1 MIQLNL
7 LPDVK
12 LKYLKAQRIRRLAI
26 AVSILISAAAVA
38 LLVLLLAV
46 ELYQKHTLSDLNG
59 DVASKTSQL
68 QHEPHINDV
77 LTVQNQLQSINS
89 LHASEP
95 ATTKIFDY
103 LNELVPTSVTVS
115 SLSIDFGAGTINL
128 AGNAGSINNIDQF
141 VDTLKFTNY
150 STGSNTPNVPAF
162 SDVILSSYGINNQQQ
177 AAGTPG
183 ASYSISANFAPTIFN
198 VTKNVSLIIPSQ
210 ITTRSSLENPGPLF
224 AKSVATHTG
233 TSSSSSSNGG
243 GQ

>member
-12 LKYLKAQRIRRLAI
+12 LKYLKAQRIRRLAVV
-26 AVSILISAAAVA
+26 VSIIISAAAVA

-46 ELYQKHTLSDLNG
+46 EAYQKHTLNDLNH
-59 DVASKTSQL
+59 DVATRTSQF
-68 QHEPHINDV
+68 QNEPHINDV

-115 SLSIDFGAGTINL
+115 SLSIDFAAGTISL
-128 AGNAGSINNIDQF
+128 AGNANSINNIDQF
-141 VDTLKFTNY
+141 VDTLKFTDY
-150 STGSNTPNVPAF
+150 SAGKNTPNTPAF
-162 SDVILSSYGINNQQQ
+162 SNVLLTSYGINNQLQS
-177 AAGTPG
+177 AGTPG

-198 VTKNVSLIIPSQ
+198 VTKNVALVIPS
-210 ITTRSSLENPGPLF
+210 IVTTRSSLENPGPLF
-224 AKSVATHTG
+224 AKGVTTHTG
-233 TSSSSSSNGG
+233 NSSSSSSNGG